1 MNHPSR
7 LPLIALKNSL
17 HPMKSEPKTS
27 SFANWRAKNWSTWH
41 VGAKMIRSCLG
52 DQLCIYVTVNYVGYS
67 YLTMDKHTD
76 PKKCIYIYIY
86 MHACMQAYLLASLL
100 THLLVYLLTHLLTYS
115 LTYLLTYLLAYSIKY
130 LITSLLYSLA
140 YLKLCD
146 YVQYIAFID
155 MDIHG
160 SFRISIVLTF

>member
-76 PKKCIYIYIY
+76 PKKCIHIYINIYIYIY
-86 MHACMQAYLLASLL
+86 ICMHACMQAYLRASLL
-100 THLLVYLLTHLLTYS
+100 TYSLTHSLTCLLTYSLTYSLTHLLTYS
-115 LTYLLTYLLAYSIKY
+115 LTDLLTYLL
-130 LITSLLYSLA
+130 TCLLN
-140 YLKLCD
+140 
-146 YVQYIAFID
+146 
-155 MDIHG
+155 
-160 SFRISIVLTF
+160 